1 MWTVSKLAARFGLS
15 RGTLLY
21 YESIGLLKPPSRTAG
36 NYRKYSDRDLERLQQ
51 IRSYR
56 DAGLT
61 LDDIR
66 RLLDRPST
74 DAASVLKRRLAA
86 LNGQVEQ
93 LRAHQRAILKL
104 LQTKHSIWRTKMIT
118 KEKWTSIMKSSGFT
132 EDDMHRWHAEFERM
146 APEEHR
152 EFLEFLHIPEAEIQ
166 SIRQWSRG
174 QQATR

>member
-21 YESIGLLKPPSRTAG
+21 YESIGLLKPPSRTEG
-36 NYRKYSDRDLERLQQ
+36 NYRAYGDKDLERMTQ
-51 IRSYR
+51 IRTYR

-66 RLLDRPST
+66 TLLDQPST
-74 DAASVLKRRLAA
+74 DAAAVLKRRLAA
-86 LNGQVEQ
+86 LNTEIER
-93 LRAHQRAILKL
+93 LRAHQRSILKL
-104 LQTKHSIWRTKMIT
+104 LKSKHSNWRTKMIT
-118 KEKWTSIMKSSGFT
+118 KEKWVSIMKASGFT

-152 EFLEFLHIPEAEIQ
+152 EFLEFLHIPATEIE
-166 SIRQWSRG
+166 SIRTWSRG
-174 QQATR
+174 TPA